1 MLVILTLALLSYCSL
16 YYIVLYYIVLYYII
30 NSHMKI
36 PAWYERNVSSL
47 FFIISI
53 SIYYCNDFNFF
64 VVGLMK
70 KKEMFTT

>member
-1 MLVILTLALLSYCSL
+1 
-16 YYIVLYYIVLYYII
+16 
-30 NSHMKI
+30 MKI

>member
-1 MLVILTLALLSYCSL
+1 MLVILTLALLSYCS
-16 YYIVLYYIVLYYII
+16 LYYIVLYYII

-53 SIYYCNDFNFF
+53 YYCNDFNFF

>member
-1 MLVILTLALLSYCSL
+1 MCIILYCIIL
-16 YYIVLYYIVLYYII
+16 YY
-30 NSHMKI
+30 SHMKI